1 MVGDSLP
8 TELGTLENL
17 IQLAEDYRLKRL
29 KIGDFEIEFS
39 EPKRVSGQGVS
50 KDLQYEFDDDREDD
64 FYSTTRGP
72 R

>member
-29 KIGDFEIEFS
+29 KIGEFEIEFF
-39 EPKRVSGQGVS
+39 EPKRASGQGVS
-50 KDLQYEFDDDREDD
+50 KDLQYDFDDNREDD
-64 FYSTTRGP
+64 FYSTI
-72 R
+72 

>member
-8 TELGTLENL
+8 TELGTLKNL

-29 KIGDFEIEFS
+29 KIGEFEIEFF
-39 EPKRVSGQGVS
+39 EPTRVSGQGVS